1 MCTENEWKLKMI
13 SHSDNRKSE
22 PVDTEIKHCH
32 HLNFLLLIRTVGI
45 GIYFVL
51 KLQIVLLV
59 WNVKIFIHWKAAFN
73 FQI

>member
-1 MCTENEWKLKMI
+1 MI

-22 PVDTEIKHCH
+22 PAEKEIKHCH

-59 WNVKIFIHWKAAFN
+59 
-73 FQI
+73 